1 VDVTLSAGEV
11 RVVLGPNGAGKTTLL
26 RILAGLARPTVG
38 SVQVMGRPLRGD
50 DPDAR
55 RPIGLL
61 SHHSLLYDDL
71 SLLENLTLAARL
83 YGIPAPV
90 RVAREALEVA
100 ELSARADDSPR
111 RLSRGMLQRAAIA
124 RALLHRPSIL
134 LLDEPFTGLD
144 AHSADRF
151 RTFLRG
157 QREAGRAI
165 LLVTHQLGEV
175 WDVASRVS
183 VLVGGRWALEEER
196 PDDLAAFEARYREA
210 TLG

>member
-1 VDVTLSAGEV
+1 VDVALSAGEV
-11 RVVLGPNGAGKTTLL
+11 KVVLGPNGAGKTTLL
-26 RILAGLARPTVG
+26 RILAGLARPTAG

-71 SLLENLTLAARL
+71 SLLENLTFAARL
-83 YGIPAPV
+83 YGIPAPG
-90 RVAREALEVA
+90 RVAREALEAA

-151 RTFLRG
+151 RNFLRG

-175 WDVASRVS
+175 WDVASQVG
-183 VLVGGRWALEEER
+183 VLVGGRWALEEDR

>member
-1 VDVTLSAGEV
+1 VDVTLSGGQV
-11 RVVLGPNGAGKTTLL
+11 KVVLGPNGAGKTTLL
-26 RILAGLARPTVG
+26 RILAGLARPTAGNVR
-38 SVQVMGRPLRGD
+38 VMGRPLQGD

-71 SLLENLTLAARL
+71 SLLENLTFAARL
-83 YGIPAPV
+83 YGIPNPA
-90 RVAREALEVA
+90 RVAREALEAA
-100 ELSARADDSPR
+100 ELSARSDDSPR

-151 RTFLRG
+151 RSFLRE
-157 QREAGRAI
+157 QQEAKRAI

-175 WDVASRVS
+175 WDVASQVS
-183 VLVGGRWALEEER
+183 VLVGGRWALQENR
-196 PDDLAAFEARYREA
+196 PEDLAAFETRYREA